1 MNAMAFRANRD
12 AYEAVALAVRLYGH
26 KRGWHLSAQHLGITE
41 RAARA
46 LVNGETTGASIDP
59 DTAYA
64 ARMAFRRAR
73 AEQIRAELRELENAE
88 CAHGQP
94 SGVSS
99 DGAATSAG
107 TAPNGA
113 PFVRAS

>member
-1 MNAMAFRANRD
+1 MTAMEKLSGHD
-12 AYEAVALAVRLYGH
+12 AREAVALACRLYGRA
-26 KRGWHLSAQHLGITE
+26 RGWHLAAQRLGITE
-41 RAARA
+41 RTARGIA
-46 LVNGETTGASIDP
+46 YGETTGATINP

-99 DGAATSAG
+99 DGAAIGAG
-107 TAPNGA
+107 TAPNGV
-113 PFVRAS
+113 PFVPAG